1 VLTQLLP
8 RSLAALHV
16 AEGMFEKSA
25 FSQLLFFRRSSRVEA
40 LLLASL
46 WPALKRGSSQ
56 ATRARA
62 ARTRSSGSPVRPIS
76 EARPHSVLCGWL
88 VRSEWSPLCGRG
100 GLLLQ
105 GSSAVPLLR
114 MRMHAALIL
123 LHHHRC
129 LSRLPLQLNH
139 TMCSFCNPALYRL
152 ACVLHLSLQEE
163 W

>member
-1 VLTQLLP
+1 MLTQLLP

-16 AEGMFEKSA
+16 VEGIFEKSA
-25 FSQLLFFRRSSRVEA
+25 FSQPLFFWRSSHVEA

-56 ATRARA
+56 AAELVPPRLAAAVRLSGRAQRPARTVCFAVGSFAASGLSFAGRA
-62 ARTRSSGSPVRPIS
+62 ASCCKAP
-76 EARPHSVLCGWL
+76 
-88 VRSEWSPLCGRG
+88 
-100 GLLLQ
+100 
-105 GSSAVPLLR
+105 LR

-152 ACVLHLSLQEE
+152 ACVFHLSLQEE